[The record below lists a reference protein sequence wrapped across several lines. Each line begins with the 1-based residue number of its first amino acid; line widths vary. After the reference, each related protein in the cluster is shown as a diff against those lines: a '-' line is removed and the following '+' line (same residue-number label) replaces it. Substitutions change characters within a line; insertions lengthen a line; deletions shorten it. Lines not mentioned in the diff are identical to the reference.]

1 MYSFY
6 SISDIRESNT
16 LKLFIMFVPDYF
28 YLQKLTI
35 LTRFDTVLL
44 KVNLSKRTDL
54 SLFKYLITS
63 DGHVIDARCMAGNN
77 IRSLKFGF
85 SP

>member
-1 MYSFY
+1 
-6 SISDIRESNT
+6 
-16 LKLFIMFVPDYF
+16 MFVPDYF

-44 KVNLSKRTDL
+44 KVNLSKNTDV